1 MKKIKQK
8 PFIQAVQECMGE
20 CDQHIINLKNLRTY
34 IIIFFNWIH
43 ELQMFFLF
51 LKLSYFLFTLL

>member
-20 CDQHIINLKNLRTY
+20 CDQHRINLKNLLTY
-34 IIIFFNWIH
+34 IIIFFN
-43 ELQMFFLF
+43 
-51 LKLSYFLFTLL
+51 